1 MKSLITGANG
11 FVGSAVLRRLLDE
24 GHEVRALVRAES
36 DRQNLSNLAVEI
48 VEGDLTDSLSLKNAV
63 SNCDYLFHVAADYR
77 LWIPDPAQMYLTNVD
92 GTRLLMQHAAEAG
105 VKKIVY
111 TSSVATLGINPD
123 LSPANETTP
132 VSLDNMIGHYKRSKY
147 LAEEEVHKLVA
158 SHHLPATIV
167 NPSTPIGPRDIKP
180 TPTGRII
187 VDCLSGKIPA
197 YVNTGLNI
205 AHVDYIARG
214 HLLALDK
221 GVIGE
226 RYILGGEDMSLKSIL
241 KLICEIGQRKPPSI
255 SIPHNLILPIAKLI
269 EIWAGF
275 TKVEPLTT
283 VDGIRMAKK
292 HMFFSSDKAKE
303 KLGYESRPASQAF
316 EDAIRW
322 FVDNGYCS
330 IKKSN

>member
-1 MKSLITGANG
+1 MLTLITGANG
-11 FVGSAVLRRLLDE
+11 FVGSAVLRLLLDE
-24 GHEVRALVRAES
+24 GHEVRALVRAGS
-36 DRQNLSNLAVEI
+36 NRQNLANLPVEI
-48 VEGDLTDSLSLKNAV
+48 VEGDLTDSSSLKNAV
-63 SNCDYLFHVAADYR
+63 TNCDYLFHVAADYR

-105 VKKIVY
+105 VKNAVY
-111 TSSVATLGINPD
+111 TSSVATLGINAD

-158 SHHLPATIV
+158 SHQLPVTIV

-187 VDCLSGKIPA
+187 VDCLSGRIPA
-197 YVNTGLNI
+197 YVDTGLNI
-205 AHVDYIARG
+205 AHVDDVARG
-214 HLLALDK
+214 HLLALEK
-221 GVIGE
+221 GKIGE
-226 RYILGGEDMSLKSIL
+226 RYILGGEDLTLKSIL
-241 KLICEIGQRKPPSI
+241 GIICEIGQRKPPSI

-292 HMFFSSDKAKE
+292 HMFFSSAKAIAE
-303 KLGYESRPASQAF
+303 LGYQSRPARDAL
-316 EDAIRW
+316 EDAINW
-322 FVDNGYCS
+322 FVENNYCS
-330 IKKSN
+330 IKK